1 MPLETLRQDAQPN
14 VKNFTIESP
23 DQEGQVFNQE
33 KILGSD
39 FGEYLYN
46 ELKSYVEEEK
56 PGDLID
62 HFQNLAILYPEKIKR
77 FSKDRN
83 LWARLENELIGS
95 IANGIDEENIQ
106 LAYLMKLL
114 FTEKFLDD
122 YASEREYNKALSET
136 LQSKAS
142 LIELIKYIDREALN
156 KIDDIDWDQV
166 FLDETRNDLDARD
179 RVINLAAFRF
189 VFPEKVVEVLKSS
202 DILKK
207 AIRDLEEDIE
217 ILDDIRKM
225 KKDEDNNEGRGIRQQ
240 IFMITEM
247 AARIKILS
255 AEKAEITDK
264 GYVIEMPLIKEKL
277 DLPPQVKQ
285 Y

>member
-1 MPLETLRQDAQPN
+1 M
-14 VKNFTIESP
+14 
-23 DQEGQVFNQE
+23 
-33 KILGSD
+33 
-39 FGEYLYN
+39 
-46 ELKSYVEEEK
+46 
-56 PGDLID
+56 
-62 HFQNLAILYPEKIKR
+62 
-77 FSKDRN
+77 
-83 LWARLENELIGS
+83 
-95 IANGIDEENIQ
+95 
-106 LAYLMKLL
+106 
-114 FTEKFLDD
+114 
-122 YASEREYNKALSET
+122 
-136 LQSKAS
+136 
-142 LIELIKYIDREALN
+142 
-156 KIDDIDWDQV
+156 
-166 FLDETRNDLDARD
+166 
-179 RVINLAAFRF
+179 
-189 VFPEKVVEVLKSS
+189 VEVLKSS